1 MQQRQ
6 SSLRKWLICWLY
18 AAAFAHFIIGLLLPW
33 ISATGLVEVYHQL
46 IESHF
51 WPQAAPDAVRNMQVW
66 WMSLFGA
73 TVQTVGLWMG
83 ALIYLGNQHRSRIA
97 WLWLM
102 IGILVWAPQD
112 MLISMQANMLINVW
126 IDVVAVL
133 SIIPPLFILWKMD
146 AQNTEHT
153 EGSA

>member
-6 SSLRKWLICWLY
+6 SSLRKWLIRWLY

-51 WPQAAPDAVRNMQVW
+51 WPRAAPDAARNMQVW

-83 ALIYLGNQHRSRIA
+83 ALIYLGNQHRSRFA

-102 IGILVWAPQD
+102 TGILVWAPQD

-126 IDVVAVL
+126 IDAVAVL
-133 SIIPPLFILWKMD
+133 SMIPPLFILWKMD

-153 EGSA
+153 GRSA